1 MKSKWCQLSVP
12 VIVLVLFFSLISPA
26 SKLLFMSDAFFV
38 IGLLLQTIGL
48 FGWVLK
54 NGTFDFFHYSLSQSK
69 DKFFR
74 SQKINDSNKLNDKD
88 RLHRLS
94 RSIPSSYTSFLKA
107 GGMFLLCAMICTV
120 LYYL

>member
-1 MKSKWCQLSVP
+1 MKSKWCQLSVLM
-12 VIVLVLFFSLISPA
+12 IVLVLFFSLISPA
-26 SKLLFMSDAFFV
+26 SKLLFMGDAFFV

-48 FGWVLK
+48 FGLVLK
-54 NGTFDFFHYSLSQSK
+54 NRTFDFFHYSLSQSK

-74 SQKINDSNKLNDKD
+74 SQKTSDSKNLSDKD

-107 GGMFLLCAMICTV
+107 GGMFLLYSLICTV
-120 LYYL
+120 FYYL